1 MQLGKGVTRLFIP
14 CIGTHARKGWQHVR
28 IGASLPT
35 ITKGCPMQLQ
45 VTLDTPRLNE
55 CADLVEQIHEYVDVV
70 EVGNPLI
77 IEEGLKLVRELRAEF
92 PQMSI
97 CADAK
102 IVNSG
107 HYIASRCFASG
118 ATIVTVMGLAAD
130 QTIEGAVAA
139 ADLAGGVIM
148 ADLTGVADIGS
159 RAWELEELGVRYLC
173 AHTGFEDRQ
182 LASNPLS
189 DARPGLARALASVLG
204 YDDPL
209 RELDLIRS
217 NTTGK
222 ALPAIVGRINEDN
235 IDEVVAREP
244 ELVLVGRAIVGAVAP
259 AQAAADLREHFPR

>member
-1 MQLGKGVTRLFIP
+1 
-14 CIGTHARKGWQHVR
+14 
-28 IGASLPT
+28 
-35 ITKGCPMQLQ
+35 MQLQ
-45 VTLDTPRLNE
+45 VTLDTPRLSE
-55 CADLVEQIHEYVDVV
+55 CADLVEQIHEYVDIV

-77 IEEGLKLVRELRAEF
+77 IEEGLKLVRSLRAEF
-92 PQMSI
+92 PQMAI

-107 HYIASRCFASG
+107 HYIASRCFSNGAS
-118 ATIVTVMGLAAD
+118 IVTVMGLAAD

-148 ADLTGVADIGS
+148 ADLTGVADIATRS
-159 RAWELEELGVRYLC
+159 RELEELGVRYLC

-189 DARPGLARALASVLG
+189 DARFVFARALASALG

-222 ALPAIVGRINEDN
+222 ALPAIVGRINEEN

-244 ELVLVGRAIVGAVAP
+244 ELVLVGRAIVGAIAP
-259 AQAAADLREHFPR
+259 AKAAADLREHFPR

>member
-1 MQLGKGVTRLFIP
+1 M
-14 CIGTHARKGWQHVR
+14 
-28 IGASLPT
+28 
-35 ITKGCPMQLQ
+35 
-45 VTLDTPRLNE
+45 DTPRLDE
-55 CADLVEQIHEYVDVV
+55 CADLVEQIHEYVDIV

-77 IEEGLKLVRELRAEF
+77 IEEGLRLVRDLRVEF
-92 PQMSI
+92 PQMAI

-107 HYIASRCFASG
+107 HYISSRCFASG
-118 ATIVTVMGLAAD
+118 ASIVTVMGLAAD

-139 ADLAGGVIM
+139 AELAGGVIM
-148 ADLTGVADIGS
+148 ADLTGVADIAT
-159 RAWELEELGVRYLC
+159 RAHELEELGVRYLC
-173 AHTGFEDRQ
+173 AHTGFEDRH

-189 DARPGLARALASVLG
+189 DLRPGIARALASVFG

-209 RELDLIRS
+209 RELDLIHA

-235 IDEVVAREP
+235 IDEVVARDP
-244 ELVLVGRAIVGAVAP
+244 ELILVGRAIVGAVAP